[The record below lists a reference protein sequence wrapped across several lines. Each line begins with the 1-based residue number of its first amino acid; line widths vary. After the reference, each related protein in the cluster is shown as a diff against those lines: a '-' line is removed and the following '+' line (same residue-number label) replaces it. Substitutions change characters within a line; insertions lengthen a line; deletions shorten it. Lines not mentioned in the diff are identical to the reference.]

1 MSAVEH
7 KDEGTRYF
15 KAKQYAEAVRSYTSA
30 IGVESD
36 PVELAKLLGN
46 RSTSYGLLNK
56 HVEALSDAKRALQ
69 QDANYLKGYFRQA
82 TALMA
87 LSRFA
92 EAGAAATEGLAH
104 DPNNKQLQQL
114 QQEARAKSSQAAPQS
129 SNSDMA
135 DDDDDDDDDDDIDDD
150 IDDDDDMEDD
160 DDDDDDDDDGEP
172 MVAAPPTPVLSP
184 AEQAEQRKEAG
195 NVLYKQGEYEGA
207 VRLYTAAIQVAPT
220 NPAYLLNRA
229 AALLMLQRAGDA
241 LGDAQ
246 ASLALDATS
255 LKAHARVAKCLLQLG
270 RFSDARRQLE
280 SASALPNAQ
289 ATLAPDYATLTEL
302 ETLMRNG
309 KSALAQE
316 GGAAGREALRCFG
329 ALAERC
335 QQSLVIA
342 CMLMECMLRAS
353 PERGASQV
361 VSESARWMRK
371 AGCAQEPDL
380 LCVRGKALYG
390 IGQLEDA
397 LKHFSEAL
405 KLDPDHSSSRQMRN
419 QIKELE
425 RLKRAG
431 NEAFSAGNFAEAEKQ
446 YSEALQV
453 EGLPQDVSLTLLT
466 NRATARFRAR
476 KFDGSLQD
484 CDAALAI
491 KPGHVKALLR
501 RATVYMEIENW
512 KAAIGAY
519 EAAQEAD
526 PEDRNVAQGLRQA
539 KLELKKSLRKD
550 LYKVLGIDKR
560 ASDQEIKKG
569 YKMSAMRCHPDRHA
583 SGSDEDKAKAE
594 VQFKEVGEAFE
605 ILSDPEKK
613 QRYDQ
618 GEDVEEINGNS
629 GRCSHG
635 GGGGMS
641 QADIFNMF
649 NSQMGGGGGMP
660 RGSRGG
666 GGGFPGG
673 FPGGGF

>member
-1 MSAVEH
+1 MSSAAEH
-7 KDEGTRYF
+7 KDEGTKYF

-69 QDANYLKGYFRQA
+69 KDANYLKGYFRQA

-87 LSRFA
+87 LSRYA
-92 EAGAAATEGLAH
+92 EAGAAAAEGLGH
-104 DPNNKQLQQL
+104 EPNNKQLQQL
-114 QQEARAKSSQAAPQS
+114 LQEAKAKAPQS
-129 SNSDMA
+129 SSDMGDDSDEL
-135 DDDDDDDDDDDIDDD
+135 DDDDDDDEEEEE
-150 IDDDDDMEDD
+150 DDMDEDD
-160 DDDDDDDDDGEP
+160 EDDEDDEP

-207 VRLYTAAIQVAPT
+207 VRLYTAAIQAAPT

-246 ASLALDATS
+246 ASLALDAT

-280 SASALPNAQ
+280 SAAAFPNAQ

-302 ETLMRNG
+302 EALMRNG

-342 CMLMECMLRAS
+342 CMQMEACLRAS

-390 IGQLEDA
+390 IGQLDDA

-405 KLDPDHSSSRQMRN
+405 KLDPDHTSSRQMRN

-425 RLKRAG
+425 RLKRMG
-431 NEAFSAGNFAEAEKQ
+431 NEAFSAGNFAEAETQ
-446 YSEALQV
+446 YTEALQT
-453 EGLPQDVSLTLLT
+453 EGLPVDVQLTLLT
-466 NRATARFRAR
+466 NRATARFRGR
-476 KFDGSLQD
+476 KFDLSLRD
-484 CDAALAI
+484 CDAALVI

-501 RATVYMEIENW
+501 RAAVYMEIENW

-526 PEDRNVAQGLRQA
+526 PEDRNIAQGLRQA

-550 LYKVLGIDKR
+550 LYKILGIDKHADDR
-560 ASDQEIKKG
+560 TIKKG

-594 VQFKEVGEAFE
+594 VMFKEVGEAFE

-618 GEDVEEINGNS
+618 GEDVEEINGNGGHS
-629 GRCSHG
+629 HSHG

-649 NSQMGGGGGMP
+649 NSQGGMGGGMP